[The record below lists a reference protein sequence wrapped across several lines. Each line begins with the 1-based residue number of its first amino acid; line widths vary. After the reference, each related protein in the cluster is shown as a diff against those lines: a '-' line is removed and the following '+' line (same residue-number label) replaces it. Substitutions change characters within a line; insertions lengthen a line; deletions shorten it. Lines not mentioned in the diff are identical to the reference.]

1 MITRRLKA
9 QYFQHLKDVKE
20 VGSLMPAWHS
30 EIIPDVSLSV
40 ARQL

>member
-9 QYFQHLKDVKE
+9 QYFEHLEGVKE

-30 EIIPDVSLSV
+30 EIIIFVRCQ
-40 ARQL
+40 ATII